1 MKKIRSIKT
10 IITFCILFAL
20 SACAKPYPVHETE
33 IVKITPSPLLL
44 EAFPMPPFSGS
55 TNEDLLL
62 YTLSLEQN
70 LSLCNARL
78 SAIKKSVE

>member
-1 MKKIRSIKT
+1 MFNKALLTLGLLVLCACTKT
-10 IITFCILFAL
+10 
-20 SACAKPYPVHETE
+20 YPVYETQ
-33 IVKITPSPLLL
+33 IKYVKPPLLL
-44 EAFPMPPFSGS
+44 LEPLPLPSFTGT

-62 YTLSLEQN
+62 YTLTLEKN